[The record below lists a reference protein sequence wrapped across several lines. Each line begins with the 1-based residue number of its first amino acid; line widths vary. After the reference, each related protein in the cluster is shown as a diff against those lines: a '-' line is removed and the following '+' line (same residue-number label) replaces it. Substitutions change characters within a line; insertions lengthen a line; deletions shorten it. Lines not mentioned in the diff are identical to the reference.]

1 MKEKK
6 FYSTKTT
13 KIEKN
18 LGAFPQV
25 PFGSILKIIILI
37 RSLRKTEYLII
48 FNLKTID
55 LKVKRHGR
63 IFIQIS
69 RIKPGRLSK
78 FNDRLYQ
85 VYTSPFIMIWSTP
98 FVYNIMAIFVI
109 TVSVWYS
116 VKFFKNHKSKDV
128 IIKEY
133 LVYL

>member
-25 PFGSILKIIILI
+25 PFGSILKINILI

-85 VYTSPFIMIWSTP
+85 VYTSPFIMI
-98 FVYNIMAIFVI
+98 
-109 TVSVWYS
+109 
-116 VKFFKNHKSKDV
+116 
-128 IIKEY
+128 
-133 LVYL
+133 